1 MASYHDLHEQCA
13 QALKGYMAE
22 AQKTCDL
29 LGEHREGPLNAQE
42 RQTILA
48 QRQKENEA
56 HECYQQVRK
65 ALIEAAKL
73 GA

>member
-1 MASYHDLHEQCA
+1 V
-13 QALKGYMAE
+13 AE

-29 LGEHREGPLNAQE
+29 LGEHKEGPLNAQE

-56 HECYQQVRK
+56 HERYQQVRK